1 MRKTKIIATIGPSS
15 SKMETICKLINAGM
29 DIARINMSHISNT
42 LEVETQV
49 AIIRKSE
56 VETEKRVGILID
68 LSGPK
73 IRVSK
78 DIPTNINIIKGE
90 LYSLGAGD
98 VQIPLGMKIKYKNVN
113 PDSTVKID
121 DGKISFKVEKKE
133 NDYTLILRA
142 LNDGTILPAKGVNFP
157 NIELDLPSVTT
168 KDLEDLKL
176 AIKLDVD
183 WIALSFV
190 RSAQD
195 RDVID
200 TIFKISRKK
209 IPLLAKIEK
218 PEAIQNL
225 RAIVDAFEGI
235 LVARGDLGVEM
246 PLEQVPILQKRII
259 ALCNKKGKPVVT
271 ATQMLESM
279 IENPTPTRAE
289 VGDIASAIYD
299 GTDAIMLS
307 GETASG
313 DFPVDSVRTMA
324 SIAINVER
332 EISRTSENFQR
343 HIPQFKKATVVTSIC
358 HAAFEI
364 SEDISTP
371 VIVVMTESGTTAKH
385 LSNFRPNATII
396 AISPYEKLCGE
407 LSLYWGVKTFTM
419 KQKSSIDEM
428 LKLAEELLLREGYVR
443 KGQKFIFTAGLPVG
457 ISGSTNLLKVH
468 QVDSLTS

>member
-1 MRKTKIIATIGPSS
+1 M
-15 SKMETICKLINAGM
+15 
-29 DIARINMSHISNT
+29 
-42 LEVETQV
+42 
-49 AIIRKSE
+49 
-56 VETEKRVGILID
+56 
-68 LSGPK
+68 
-73 IRVSK
+73 
-78 DIPTNINIIKGE
+78 
-90 LYSLGAGD
+90 GD
-98 VQIPLGMKIKYKNVN
+98 VQIPLGLKIKFNEIN
-113 PDSTVKID
+113 PNSSVKID
-121 DGKISFKVEKKE
+121 DGKISFTVEEKKD
-133 NDYTLILRA
+133 DYTLILKA
-142 LNDGTILPAKGVNFP
+142 LNNGTILPGKGVNFP
-157 NIELDLPSVTT
+157 GIELDLPSVTE
-168 KDLEDLKL
+168 KDLHDLKL

-190 RSAQD
+190 RKAQD

-200 TIFKISRKK
+200 AIFAESGKY

-225 RAIVDAFEGI
+225 RSIVDAFDGI

-259 ALCNKKGKPVVT
+259 AICNKNGKPVIT

-279 IENPTPTRAE
+279 VENPTPTRAE

-313 DFPVDSVRTMA
+313 SFPVEAVETMG

-343 HIPQFKKATVVTSIC
+343 HIPQFKKVTIVTSIC

-371 VIVVMTESGTTAKH
+371 VIAAMTESGSTAKH
-385 LSNFRPNATII
+385 LSNFRPNASII
-396 AISPYEKLCGE
+396 AISPNKKLCGE
-407 LSLYWGVKTFTM
+407 LSLYWGVNTFFIN
-419 KQKSSIDEM
+419 QKSTIDEM
-428 LKLAEELLLREGYVR
+428 LKDAEELLLNEGLVR
-443 KGQKFIFTAGLPVG
+443 KGQKFIFTAGVPVG

-468 QVDSLTS
+468 QVEGVA

>member
-1 MRKTKIIATIGPSS
+1 MRKTKIIATLGPSS
-15 SKMETICKLINAGM
+15 SDKKTISKLMNAGVN
-29 DIARINMSHISNT
+29 IVRINMSHVSKD
-42 LEVETQV
+42 LAVETLV
-49 AIIRKSE
+49 SLIRDCE
-56 VETEKRVGILID
+56 AETEKRVGILID
-68 LSGPK
+68 LCGPK
-73 IRVSK
+73 IRVVK
-78 DIPTNINIIKGE
+78 DIPENINIVRDK
-90 LYSLGAGD
+90 LYSLGVGD
-98 VQIPLGMKIKYKNVN
+98 VQIPLGLKIKFNQVN
-113 PDSTVKID
+113 PDSSVKID
-121 DGKISFKVEKKE
+121 DGKISFKVEEKKD
-133 NDYTLILRA
+133 DYTLILKA
-142 LNDGTILPAKGVNFP
+142 LNNGTILPGKGVNFP
-157 NIELDLPSVTT
+157 GIELDLPSVTE
-168 KDLEDLKL
+168 KDIHDLKL

-183 WIALSFV
+183 WVALSFV
-190 RSAQD
+190 RKAED

-200 TIFKISRKK
+200 AIFAESGKN

-225 RAIVDAFEGI
+225 RSIVDAFDGI

-259 ALCNKKGKPVVT
+259 AICNKNGKPVVT

-279 IENPTPTRAE
+279 VENPTPTRAE

-313 DFPVDSVRTMA
+313 SFPIESVETMG

-343 HIPQFKKATVVTSIC
+343 HIPQFKKVTIVTSIC

-371 VIVVMTESGTTAKH
+371 VIAVMTESGTTAKH
-385 LSNFRPNATII
+385 LSNFRPNASII
-396 AISPYEKLCGE
+396 AISPNKKLCGE
-407 LSLYWGVKTFTM
+407 LSLYWGVNTFFIN
-419 KQKSSIDEM
+419 QKSTIDEM
-428 LKLAEELLLREGYVR
+428 LKDAEELLLNEGLVR
-443 KGQKFIFTAGLPVG
+443 KGQKFIFTAGVPVG

-468 QVDSLTS
+468 QVEGVA

>member
-15 SKMETICKLINAGM
+15 SKRETICKLINAGM
-29 DIARINMSHISNT
+29 DIARINMSHISKASEVKT
-42 LEVETQV
+42 LIE
-49 AIIRKSE
+49 IIRKGE
-56 VETEKRVGILID
+56 AETGKRVGILFD
-68 LSGPK
+68 LCGPK
-73 IRVSK
+73 IRIAK
-78 DIPTNINIIKGE
+78 DIPTNINIVKDE
-90 LYSLGAGD
+90 LYSLGVGD
-98 VQIPLGMKIKYKNVN
+98 VQIPIALKIKFKDIN
-113 PDSTVKID
+113 PDSFVKID
-121 DGKISFKVEKKE
+121 DGKIAFKVERKE
-133 NDYTLILRA
+133 SDHTLILKA
-142 LNDGTILPAKGVNFP
+142 LSDGTILPAKGVNFP
-157 NIELDLPSVTT
+157 GVELDLPSVTE
-168 KDLEDLKL
+168 KDLDDLKL
-176 AIKLDVD
+176 AIQLNVD

-190 RSAQD
+190 RCAKD

-200 TIFKISRKK
+200 SIFKKSGMK

-259 ALCNKKGKPVVT
+259 AMCNKKGKPVVT

-313 DFPVDSVRTMA
+313 AFPVDSVKTMA

-343 HIPQFKKATVVTSIC
+343 HMPQFKKATVVTSIC

-371 VIVVMTESGTTAKH
+371 VIAVMTESGITAKH

-396 AISPYEKLCGE
+396 ALSPYERLCGE
-407 LSLYWGVKTFTM
+407 LSLFWGVKTFTI
-419 KQKSSIDEM
+419 KQKSTIDEM
-428 LKLAEELLLREGYVR
+428 LKVAEELLLREGYVR
-443 KGQKFIFTAGLPVG
+443 KGQKFIFTAGVPVG

-468 QVDSLTS
+468 KVVGTTS

>member
-1 MRKTKIIATIGPSS
+1 M
-15 SKMETICKLINAGM
+15 NAGVN
-29 DIARINMSHISNT
+29 IVRINMSHVSKDSA
-42 LEVETQV
+42 VETLV
-49 AIIRKSE
+49 TLIRDCE
-56 VETEKRVGILID
+56 AETEKRAGILID
-68 LSGPK
+68 LCGPK
-73 IRVSK
+73 IRVAK
-78 DIPTNINIIKGE
+78 DISESLNIVKDK
-90 LYSLGAGD
+90 LYSLGMGD
-98 VQIPLGMKIKYKNVN
+98 VQIPLGLKIKFNEIN
-113 PDSTVKID
+113 PDSSVKID
-121 DGKISFKVEKKE
+121 DGKISFKVEEKKD
-133 NDYTLILRA
+133 DYTLILKA
-142 LNDGTILPAKGVNFP
+142 LNNGTILPGKGVNFP
-157 NIELDLPSVTT
+157 GIELDLPSVTE
-168 KDLEDLKL
+168 KDLHDLKL

-190 RSAQD
+190 RKAQD

-200 TIFKISRKK
+200 AIFTESGKY

-225 RAIVDAFEGI
+225 RSIVDAFDGI

-259 ALCNKKGKPVVT
+259 AICNKNGKPVIT

-279 IENPTPTRAE
+279 VENPTPTRAE

-313 DFPVDSVRTMA
+313 SFPVEAVETMG

-343 HIPQFKKATVVTSIC
+343 HIPQFKKVTIVTSIC

-371 VIVVMTESGTTAKH
+371 VIAVMTESGSTAKH
-385 LSNFRPNATII
+385 LSNFRPNASII
-396 AISPYEKLCGE
+396 AISPNKKLCGE
-407 LSLYWGVKTFTM
+407 LSLYWGVNTFFIN
-419 KQKSSIDEM
+419 QKSTIDEM
-428 LKLAEELLLREGYVR
+428 LKDAEELLLNDGLVK
-443 KGQKFIFTAGLPVG
+443 KGQKFIFTAGVPVG

-468 QVDSLTS
+468 QVEGTE

>member
-1 MRKTKIIATIGPSS
+1 MRKTKIIATLGPSS
-15 SKMETICKLINAGM
+15 SDKKTICKLMNAGVN
-29 DIARINMSHISNT
+29 IVRINMSHVSKDSD
-42 LEVETQV
+42 VEELV
-49 AIIRKSE
+49 SLIRDCE
-56 VETEKRVGILID
+56 AETETRVGILID
-68 LSGPK
+68 LCGPK
-73 IRVSK
+73 IRVAK
-78 DIPTNINIIKGE
+78 DIPKSLNIEKNK
-90 LYSLGAGD
+90 LYSLGVGD
-98 VQIPLGMKIKYKNVN
+98 VQIPLGIKIKFNEVN
-113 PDSTVKID
+113 SDSSVKID
-121 DGKISFKVEKKE
+121 DGKISFKVEEKK
-133 NDYTLILRA
+133 DDHTLILKA
-142 LNDGTILPAKGVNFP
+142 LNDGTILPVKGVNFP
-157 NIELDLPSVTT
+157 GVELDLPPITK
-168 KDLEDLKL
+168 KDLNDLEL
-176 AIKLDVD
+176 GIKLDVD

-190 RSAQD
+190 RHAED
-195 RDVID
+195 RDVVD
-200 TIFKISRKK
+200 AIFAESGKN

-225 RAIVDAFEGI
+225 RSIVDAFDGI

-259 ALCNKKGKPVVT
+259 AMCNKNGKPVVT

-313 DFPVDSVRTMA
+313 AFPVESVETMA

-343 HIPQFKKATVVTSIC
+343 HIPQFKKVTVVTSIC

-371 VIVVMTESGTTAKH
+371 VIAVMTESGSTAKH
-385 LSNFRPNATII
+385 LSNFRPNASII
-396 AISPYEKLCGE
+396 AISPNKKLCGE
-407 LSLYWGVKTFTM
+407 LSLYWGVNTFFIN
-419 KQKSSIDEM
+419 QKSTIDEM
-428 LKLAEELLLREGYVR
+428 LKNAEELLLYEGLVR
-443 KGQKFIFTAGLPVG
+443 KGQKFIFTAGVPVG

-468 QVDSLTS
+468 QVEGIE

>member
-15 SKMETICKLINAGM
+15 SKRETICKLINAGM
-29 DIARINMSHISNT
+29 DIARINMSHISKASEVKT
-42 LEVETQV
+42 LIE
-49 AIIRKSE
+49 IIRKGE
-56 VETEKRVGILID
+56 AETGKRVGILFD
-68 LSGPK
+68 LCGPK
-73 IRVSK
+73 IRIAK
-78 DIPTNINIIKGE
+78 DIPTNINIVKDE
-90 LYSLGAGD
+90 LYSLGVGD
-98 VQIPLGMKIKYKNVN
+98 VQIPIALKIKFKDIN
-113 PDSTVKID
+113 PDSFVKID
-121 DGKISFKVEKKE
+121 DGKIAFKVERKE
-133 NDYTLILRA
+133 SDHTLILKA
-142 LNDGTILPAKGVNFP
+142 LSDGTILPAKGVNFP
-157 NIELDLPSVTT
+157 GVELDLPSVTE
-168 KDLEDLKL
+168 KDLDDLKL
-176 AIKLDVD
+176 AIQLNVD

-190 RSAQD
+190 RCAKD

-200 TIFKISRKK
+200 SIFKKSGMK

-259 ALCNKKGKPVVT
+259 AMCNKKGKPVVT

-313 DFPVDSVRTMA
+313 AFPVDSVKTMA

-343 HIPQFKKATVVTSIC
+343 HMPQFKKATV
-358 HAAFEI
+358 E
-364 SEDISTP
+364 
-371 VIVVMTESGTTAKH
+371 H
-385 LSNFRPNATII
+385 LFA
-396 AISPYEKLCGE
+396 
-407 LSLYWGVKTFTM
+407 
-419 KQKSSIDEM
+419 M
-428 LKLAEELLLREGYVR
+428 LHLRFL
-443 KGQKFIFTAGLPVG
+443 KIFQPR
-457 ISGSTNLLKVH
+457 
-468 QVDSLTS
+468 

>member
-1 MRKTKIIATIGPSS
+1 MRKTKIIATLGPSS
-15 SKMETICKLINAGM
+15 SDKKTISKLMNAGVN
-29 DIARINMSHISNT
+29 IVRINMSHVSKD
-42 LEVETQV
+42 LAVETLV
-49 AIIRKSE
+49 SLIRDCE
-56 VETEKRVGILID
+56 AETEKRVGILID
-68 LSGPK
+68 LCGPK
-73 IRVSK
+73 IRVVK
-78 DIPTNINIIKGE
+78 DIPENINIVRDK
-90 LYSLGAGD
+90 LYSLGVGD
-98 VQIPLGMKIKYKNVN
+98 VQIPLGLKIKFNQVN
-113 PDSTVKID
+113 PDSSVKID
-121 DGKISFKVEKKE
+121 DGKISFKVEEKKD
-133 NDYTLILRA
+133 DYTLILKA
-142 LNDGTILPAKGVNFP
+142 LNNGTILPGKGVNFP
-157 NIELDLPSVTT
+157 GIELDLPSVTE
-168 KDLEDLKL
+168 KDIHDLKL

-183 WIALSFV
+183 WVALSFV
-190 RSAQD
+190 RKAED

-200 TIFKISRKK
+200 AIFAESGKN

-225 RAIVDAFEGI
+225 RSIVRAFDGI

-259 ALCNKKGKPVVT
+259 AICNKNGKPVVT

-279 IENPTPTRAE
+279 VKNPTPTRAE

-313 DFPVDSVRTMA
+313 SFPIESVETMD

-343 HIPQFKKATVVTSIC
+343 HIPQFKKVTIVTSIC

-371 VIVVMTESGTTAKH
+371 VIAVMTESGTTAKH
-385 LSNFRPNATII
+385 LSNFRPNASII
-396 AISPYEKLCGE
+396 AISPNKKLCGE
-407 LSLYWGVKTFTM
+407 LSLYWGVNTFFIN
-419 KQKSSIDEM
+419 QKSTIDEM
-428 LKLAEELLLREGYVR
+428 LKDAEALLLNEGLVR
-443 KGQKFIFTAGLPVG
+443 KGQKFIFTAGVPVG

-468 QVDSLTS
+468 QVEGVA

>member
-1 MRKTKIIATIGPSS
+1 MRKTKIIATLGPSS
-15 SKMETICKLINAGM
+15 SDKKTICKLMNAGVN
-29 DIARINMSHISNT
+29 IVRINMSHVSKDSA
-42 LEVETQV
+42 VETLV
-49 AIIRKSE
+49 ALIRDCE
-56 VETEKRVGILID
+56 AETEKRAGILID
-68 LSGPK
+68 LCGPK
-73 IRVSK
+73 VRVAK
-78 DIPTNINIIKGE
+78 DISESLNIVKDK
-90 LYSLGAGD
+90 LYSLGMGD
-98 VQIPLGMKIKYKNVN
+98 VQIPLGLKIKFNEIN
-113 PDSTVKID
+113 PNSSVKID
-121 DGKISFKVEKKE
+121 DGKISFTVEEKKD
-133 NDYTLILRA
+133 DYTLILKA
-142 LNDGTILPAKGVNFP
+142 LNNGTILPGKGVNFP
-157 NIELDLPSVTT
+157 GIELDLPSVTE
-168 KDLEDLKL
+168 KDLHDLKL

-190 RSAQD
+190 RKAQD

-200 TIFKISRKK
+200 AIFAESGKY

-225 RAIVDAFEGI
+225 RSIVDAFDGI

-259 ALCNKKGKPVVT
+259 AICNKNGKPVIT

-279 IENPTPTRAE
+279 VENPTPTRAE

-313 DFPVDSVRTMA
+313 SFPVEAVETMG

-343 HIPQFKKATVVTSIC
+343 HIPQFKKVTIVTSIC

-371 VIVVMTESGTTAKH
+371 VIAAMTESGSTAKH
-385 LSNFRPNATII
+385 LSNFRPNASII
-396 AISPYEKLCGE
+396 AISPNKKLCGE
-407 LSLYWGVKTFTM
+407 LSLYWGVNTFFIN
-419 KQKSSIDEM
+419 QKSTIDEM
-428 LKLAEELLLREGYVR
+428 LKDAEELLLNEGLVR
-443 KGQKFIFTAGLPVG
+443 KGQKFIFTAGVPVG

-468 QVDSLTS
+468 QVEGVA

>member
-1 MRKTKIIATIGPSS
+1 MRKTKIIATLGPSS
-15 SKMETICKLINAGM
+15 SDKKTICKLMNAGVN
-29 DIARINMSHISNT
+29 IVRINMSHVSKDSA
-42 LEVETQV
+42 VETLV
-49 AIIRKSE
+49 SLIRDCE
-56 VETEKRVGILID
+56 AETEKRVGILID
-68 LSGPK
+68 LCGPK
-73 IRVSK
+73 IRVAK
-78 DIPTNINIIKGE
+78 DIPESLNIVKDK
-90 LYSLGAGD
+90 LYSLGVGD
-98 VQIPLGMKIKYKNVN
+98 VQIPLGIKIKFNEVN
-113 PDSTVKID
+113 PDSSVKID
-121 DGKISFKVEKKE
+121 DGKISFKVEEKKD
-133 NDYTLILRA
+133 DYTLILKA
-142 LNDGTILPAKGVNFP
+142 LNNGTILSGKGVNFP
-157 NIELDLPSVTT
+157 GIELDLPSVTE
-168 KDLEDLKL
+168 KDIHDLKL
-176 AIKLDVD
+176 ALKLDVD

-190 RSAQD
+190 RKAED

-200 TIFKISRKK
+200 AIFAESGKN

-225 RAIVDAFEGI
+225 KSIVDAFDGI

-259 ALCNKKGKPVVT
+259 AICNKNGKPVVT

-279 IENPTPTRAE
+279 VVNPTPTRAE

-313 DFPVDSVRTMA
+313 SFPIESVETMG

-343 HIPQFKKATVVTSIC
+343 HIPQFKKVTIVTSIC

-371 VIVVMTESGTTAKH
+371 VIAVMTESGSTAKH
-385 LSNFRPNATII
+385 LSNFRPNASII
-396 AISPYEKLCGE
+396 AISPNKKLCGE
-407 LSLYWGVKTFTM
+407 LSLYWGVNTFFIN
-419 KQKSSIDEM
+419 QKSTIDEM
-428 LKLAEELLLREGYVR
+428 LKDAEELLLNEGLVR
-443 KGQKFIFTAGLPVG
+443 KGQKFIFTAGVPVG

-468 QVDSLTS
+468 QVEGSE

>member
-1 MRKTKIIATIGPSS
+1 
-15 SKMETICKLINAGM
+15 
-29 DIARINMSHISNT
+29 
-42 LEVETQV
+42 
-49 AIIRKSE
+49 
-56 VETEKRVGILID
+56 
-68 LSGPK
+68 
-73 IRVSK
+73 
-78 DIPTNINIIKGE
+78 
-90 LYSLGAGD
+90 LGVGD
-98 VQIPLGMKIKYKNVN
+98 VQIPLGLKIKFNKVN
-113 PDSTVKID
+113 SDSTVKID
-121 DGKISFKVEKKE
+121 DGKISFKVEEKKD
-133 NDYTLILRA
+133 DYTLILKA

-157 NIELDLPSVTT
+157 GIELALPSVTE
-168 KDLEDLKL
+168 KDIHDLKL

-190 RSAQD
+190 RKAED

-200 TIFKISRKK
+200 AIFEEYGKS

-225 RAIVDAFEGI
+225 RSIVNAFDGI

-279 IENPTPTRAE
+279 VENPTPTRAE

-313 DFPVDSVRTMA
+313 AFPVESVETMA

-343 HIPQFKKATVVTSIC
+343 HIPQFKKITVVTSIC

-371 VIVVMTESGTTAKH
+371 VIAVMTESGNTAKH
-385 LSNFRPNATII
+385 LSNFRPNASII
-396 AISPYEKLCGE
+396 AISPNKKLGGE
-407 LSLYWGVKTFTM
+407 LSLYWGVTTFTIN
-419 KQKSSIDEM
+419 QKLNIDDM
-428 LKLAEELLLREGYVR
+428 LKDTEDLLLKEGLVR
-443 KGQKFIFTAGLPVG
+443 KGQKFIFTAGVPVG
-457 ISGSTNLLKVH
+457 ISGSTNMLKVH
-468 QVDSLTS
+468 QVEDSA

>member
-1 MRKTKIIATIGPSS
+1 MRKTKIIATLGPSS
-15 SKMETICKLINAGM
+15 SDKKTICKLMNAGVN
-29 DIARINMSHISNT
+29 IVRINMSHVSKDSA
-42 LEVETQV
+42 VETLV
-49 AIIRKSE
+49 TLIRDCE
-56 VETEKRVGILID
+56 AETKKRAGILID
-68 LSGPK
+68 LCGPK
-73 IRVSK
+73 IRVAK
-78 DIPTNINIIKGE
+78 DISESLNIVKDK
-90 LYSLGAGD
+90 LYSLGMENA
-98 VQIPLGMKIKYKNVN
+98 QIPLGLKIKFNEIN
-113 PDSTVKID
+113 PDSSVKID
-121 DGKISFKVEKKE
+121 DGKISFKVEEKKD
-133 NDYTLILRA
+133 DYTLILKA
-142 LNDGTILPAKGVNFP
+142 LNNGTILPGKGVNFP
-157 NIELDLPSVTT
+157 GIELDLPSVTE
-168 KDLEDLKL
+168 KDLHDLKL

-190 RSAQD
+190 RKAQD

-200 TIFKISRKK
+200 TIFAESGKY

-225 RAIVDAFEGI
+225 RSIVDAFDGI

-259 ALCNKKGKPVVT
+259 AICNKNGKPVIT

-279 IENPTPTRAE
+279 VENPTPTRAE

-313 DFPVDSVRTMA
+313 SFPVEAVETMG

-343 HIPQFKKATVVTSIC
+343 HIPQFKKVTIVTSIC

-371 VIVVMTESGTTAKH
+371 VIAVMTESGSTAKH
-385 LSNFRPNATII
+385 LSNFRPNASII
-396 AISPYEKLCGE
+396 AISPNKKLCGE
-407 LSLYWGVKTFTM
+407 LSLYWGVNTFFIN
-419 KQKSSIDEM
+419 QKSTIDEM
-428 LKLAEELLLREGYVR
+428 LKDAEELLLNEGLVR
-443 KGQKFIFTAGLPVG
+443 KGQKFIFTAGVPVG

-468 QVDSLTS
+468 QVEGVA

>member
-1 MRKTKIIATIGPSS
+1 MRKTKIIATLGPASS
-15 SKMETICKLINAGM
+15 DKKTVCKLMNAGVN
-29 DIARINMSHISNT
+29 IVRINMSHVSKDSD
-42 LEVETQV
+42 VEELV
-49 AIIRKSE
+49 SLIRDCE
-56 VETEKRVGILID
+56 AETERRVGILID
-68 LSGPK
+68 LCGPK

-78 DIPTNINIIKGE
+78 DIPENINIEKDK
-90 LYSLGAGD
+90 LYSLGRGN
-98 VQIPLGMKIKYKNVN
+98 VQIPLGLKIKFNKV
-113 PDSTVKID
+113 DSDSIVKID
-121 DGKISFKVEKKE
+121 DGKISFKVEEKK
-133 NDYTLILRA
+133 DDHTLILKA
-142 LNDGTILPAKGVNFP
+142 LNHGIILPAKGVNFP
-157 NIELDLPSVTT
+157 GVELDLPSITK
-168 KDLEDLKL
+168 KDLNDLNVG
-176 AIKLDVD
+176 IRLDVD

-190 RSAQD
+190 RQAED

-200 TIFKISRKK
+200 DIFAESGKN

-225 RAIVDAFEGI
+225 RSIVDAFDGI

-259 ALCNKKGKPVVT
+259 AMCNKKGKPVIT

-279 IENPTPTRAE
+279 VENPTPTRAE

-313 DFPVDSVRTMA
+313 AFPIESVETMA

-343 HIPQFKKATVVTSIC
+343 HIPQFKKVTVVTSIC

-364 SEDISTP
+364 SEDIYTP
-371 VIVVMTESGTTAKH
+371 VIAVMTESGNTAKH
-385 LSNFRPNATII
+385 LSNFRPNASIV
-396 AISPYEKLCGE
+396 AISPNKKLCGE
-407 LSLYWGVKTFTM
+407 LSLYWGIATYTIN
-419 KQKSSIDEM
+419 QKLNIDDM
-428 LKLAEELLLREGYVR
+428 LKDAEDLLLKEGLVR
-443 KGQKFIFTAGLPVG
+443 KGQKFIFTAGVPVG

-468 QVDSLTS
+468 QVEGSA

>member
-1 MRKTKIIATIGPSS
+1 MRKTKIIATLGPSS
-15 SKMETICKLINAGM
+15 SDKKTLCKLMKAGVN
-29 DIARINMSHISNT
+29 IVRINMSHVS
-42 LEVETQV
+42 QD
-49 AIIRKSE
+49 SE
-56 VETEKRVGILID
+56 VESLVSLIRNCEAQSKRRVGILID
-68 LSGPK
+68 LCGPK

-78 DIPTNINIIKGE
+78 EIPESINIVKDN
-90 LYSLGAGD
+90 LYSLGVGD
-98 VQIPLGMKIKYKNVN
+98 VQIPLGLKIKFNKVN
-113 PDSTVKID
+113 SDSTVKID
-121 DGKISFKVEKKE
+121 DGKISFKVEEKKD
-133 NDYTLILRA
+133 DYSLILKA
-142 LNDGTILPAKGVNFP
+142 LNDGIILPAKGVNFP
-157 NIELDLPSVTT
+157 GIELDLPSVTE
-168 KDLEDLKL
+168 KDIHDLKL

-190 RSAQD
+190 RKAED

-200 TIFKISRKK
+200 AIFAESGKN

-218 PEAIQNL
+218 PEAILNL
-225 RAIVDAFEGI
+225 RSIVDAFDGI

-259 ALCNKKGKPVVT
+259 AICNENGKPVVT

-279 IENPTPTRAE
+279 VENPTPTRAE

-313 DFPVDSVRTMA
+313 AFPVESVETMA

-343 HIPQFKKATVVTSIC
+343 HIPQFKKVTVVTSIC

-371 VIVVMTESGTTAKH
+371 VIAVMTESGSTAKH
-385 LSNFRPNATII
+385 LSNFRPNASII
-396 AISPYEKLCGE
+396 AISPNKKLCGE
-407 LSLYWGVKTFTM
+407 LSLYWGVNTFFINR
-419 KQKSSIDEM
+419 KSTIDDM
-428 LKLAEELLLREGYVR
+428 LKDTEDLLLKEGLVR
-443 KGQKFIFTAGLPVG
+443 KGQKFIFTAGVPVG

-468 QVDSLTS
+468 QVEGTE